1 MDPFVTLASRYV
13 DSHPGLGHSALPHAP
28 QLPADDR
35 RPRRRRG
42 LATWRRLFASGP
54 DRSRRRAVRPR
65 PTTSLPVRSAHNGTG
80 RVIPDG

>member
-1 MDPFVTLASRYV
+1 MDPFVTLANRFV

-42 LATWRRLFASGP
+42 LATWRRLVARGP
-54 DRSRRRAVRPR
+54 DRPRRRAVRPR
-65 PTTSLPVRSAHNGTG
+65 PTTSLPVRSAHMAQGE
-80 RVIPDG
+80 